1 MRMMMLFL
9 FFLLLNACSLNN
21 PSLSGEINKVTVVQ
35 YTPYMKQHRAYFTR
49 SELQTIKNNKKYL
62 YLYNAKENDLGILL
76 HRKNQYILYSLSKP
90 EQRALAMTENGKTT
104 VTHVL
109 KSFKGKGYKTIAS
122 LDSIGYM
129 ASVSLRRYKGVKTL
143 LVEIEEYSRLQN
155 LYKQA
160 IKTYS
165 ADKIKNIK
173 AKLPKELVYDYYK
186 RYEKHA
192 KTQAQLEQ
200 LQIIAQKL
208 QIKTKTIPSKVAETR
223 KGKKESTQNESRQ
236 EETFIPHTTKKPYTY
251 YLKEA
256 SLDEL
261 LTYIS
266 QSATR
271 NTLSNRQ
278 YTMLKRREKSLTEE
292 ELFNEGS
299 LEELIAAY
307 KVNKNPKYK
316 KRIMTLMKDTQE
328 NQ

>member
-21 PSLSGEINKVTVVQ
+21 PSPSGEINKVTVVQ
-35 YTPYMKQHRAYFTR
+35 YTPYMKHHRAYFTR
-49 SELQTIKNNKKYL
+49 SELQIIKDDKKYL
-62 YLYNAKENDLGILL
+62 YLYNAKENNLSILL
-76 HRKNQYILYSLSKP
+76 HRKNQYILYNLSNP
-90 EQRALAMTENGKTT
+90 EQRALAMTANQKTT

-109 KSFKGKGYKTIAS
+109 KSFKGKGYSTIIS
-122 LDSIGYM
+122 LNSVGYIS
-129 ASVSLRRYKGVKTL
+129 SVSLKRYKGVKTL
-143 LVEIEEYSRLQN
+143 LVETQDYSRLQD
-155 LYKQA
+155 LYKLA
-160 IKTYS
+160 IKTYN

-173 AKLPKELVYDYYK
+173 TKLPKELVYDYYK
-186 RYEKHA
+186 HYEKHA
-192 KTQAQLEQ
+192 KTQAQLAQ

-208 QIKTKTIPSKVAETR
+208 QIKR
-223 KGKKESTQNESRQ
+223 KGIASKTQKEKEKEKSTQDEPRQ
-236 EETFIPHTTKKPYTY
+236 EESFILSHVEKPYSY
-251 YLKEA
+251 YLEEA

-261 LTYIS
+261 LTYIA

-271 NTLSNRQ
+271 STLSNRQ

-316 KRIMTLMKDTQE
+316 KRIMLLMKETQK
-328 NQ
+328 NK